1 MKLRTGD
8 NVKIIA
14 GKDKGKTGKIIQ
26 TFPKLYRVVVGG
38 VNITTRHLRPRKRG
52 EKGQKVSFAAPIP
65 ASKAMVVCGGCGK
78 SARIGHKSLEDGKKI
93 RICIK
98 CKAAL

>member
-26 TFPKLYRVVVGG
+26 TFPAIHRVVVEGAHQ
-38 VNITTRHLRPRKRG
+38 TTRHLRPRKRG
-52 EKGQKVSFAAPIP
+52 EKGQKVSFAAPVP
-65 ASKAMVVCGGCGK
+65 SSKVMLVCGSCGK
-78 SARIGHKSLEDGKKI
+78 ATRVGHKSLEDGKKI